1 MLFRSPR
8 LTDRL
13 AEYWNG
19 MTSTAKYELLEGI
32 IENIELC
39 NFDILE
45 DPVKDLLRMF
55 ADVPEEAN

>member
-1 MLFRSPR
+1 M
-8 LTDRL
+8 TDRL

-55 ADVPEEAN
+55 ADVPEADC